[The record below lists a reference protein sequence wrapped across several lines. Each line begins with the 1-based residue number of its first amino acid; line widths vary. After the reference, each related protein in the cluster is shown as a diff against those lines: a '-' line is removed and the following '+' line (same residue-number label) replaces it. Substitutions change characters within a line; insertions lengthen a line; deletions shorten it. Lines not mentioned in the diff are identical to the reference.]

1 MKKHILPI
9 ILYVLGGLVVVGLTA
24 PLYSENHMI
33 RSIID
38 SKNAESARIDIY
50 NYGNK
55 NNKVEVVSV
64 SSEDIK
70 YSYPTWCQKNNGQCA
85 LIQTSNLDNN
95 AANIK
100 LKAKNSGELVI
111 RLLGPDARY
120 ENDRYP
126 VFIDYSNL
134 VVNGQTIFADT
145 QDVFYTSPYEYK
157 LNVKNG
163 ETVDISVNIERHGFG
178 LSDLQY
184 YNINY
189 ITVLS
194 IIAVY
199 ALIIVAIELYRKKRA
214 NKKA

>member
-1 MKKHILPI
+1 MKKRILSI
-9 ILYVLGGLVVVGLTA
+9 ILYVLGGIVILGITA
-24 PLYSENHMI
+24 PWYSENHML
-33 RSIID
+33 RSIAA
-38 SKNAESARIDIY
+38 SRNADSARIDIY
-50 NYGNK
+50 NYGTK
-55 NNKVEVVSV
+55 NNAVEIVSV

-70 YSYPTWCQKNNGQCA
+70 YSFPSWCKKTNGQCA

-95 AANIK
+95 SANIK

-126 VFIDYSNL
+126 VFVDYTNL
-134 VVNGQTIFADT
+134 VVNGQTVFADT
-145 QDVFYTSPYEYK
+145 QDVFYTNPYEYK

-163 ETVDISVNIERHGFG
+163 ETVDISVNIEKHGFG
-178 LSDLQY
+178 FSDLKY

-189 ITVLS
+189 VKVLS
-194 IIAVY
+194 IIVVY
-199 ALIIVAIELYRKKRA
+199 ALIIVAIELYRRKRA